1 MAEMHGVLRRV
12 ERNNKGYVWI
22 DIEGFRY
29 EAHGIDDERFSR
41 WRSLVDKK
49 VVAVVHPWPVRLGD
63 GKFRVVGKVDG
74 LYEDGGTP

>member
-12 ERNNKGYVWI
+12 ERNKSGYVWV

-29 EAHGIDDERFSR
+29 EAFDIDDERFSR
-41 WRSLVDKK
+41 WRSLIDKK
-49 VVAVVHPWPVRLGD
+49 VVAVVHPWPIYVD
-63 GKFRVVGKVDG
+63 GKVKIVGKLDG